1 MFVSSPDPSLTSH
14 NLLAALDTVENAED
28 ISEIDTFKGDLEIVL
43 ETPIPK
49 RREMRSQHSS
59 EADYRYQLMEY
70 YLKCHECPGWNH
82 LAGRLLCSKHHNAL
96 DKVKGNITANKGKCV
111 VDDTY

>member
-1 MFVSSPDPSLTSH
+1 MSSPDPSLTSH
-14 NLLAALDTVENAED
+14 SLLAALETVGNAEN
-28 ISEIDTFKGDLEIVL
+28 ISEIDNSEGNLERVL
-43 ETPIPK
+43 QLPLSK
-49 RREMRSQHSS
+49 RREMRLQCSA

-82 LAGRLLCSKHHNAL
+82 LAGRLLYWKQHSAL
-96 DKVKGNITANKGKCV
+96 EKVKGNVTADKGKCV